1 MKRILT
7 ICLLMTACLA
17 GVSAQEISDIPG
29 KDAGGN
35 VTTLAEYNG
44 KVLLI
49 VNTATQCGFTPQYK
63 ELEEL
68 YEKYR
73 DQGLEILDFPC
84 NQFGEQAPG
93 TVEEIKE
100 FCSANF
106 NIQFPLFDK
115 VEVNGE
121 GEEPLYTYLKSQQG
135 FGGFDLKDQLG
146 ALLDKM
152 LRQEDANYDKNPDIK
167 WNFTK
172 FLVSRDGKVLKRY
185 EPTTKMSDID
195 ADIKEAL

>member
-17 GVSAQEISDIPG
+17 GVSAQEIYDIPV

-44 KVLLI
+44 TVLLI

>member
-17 GVSAQEISDIPG
+17 GVSAQEIYDIPV

>member
-1 MKRILT
+1 MKKIA
-7 ICLLMTACLA
+7 LLLLFVTLMMGA
-17 GVSAQEISDIPG
+17 SAQKIYEIPVNDVAG
-29 KDAGGN
+29 KE
-35 VTTLAEYNG
+35 TTLAEYKG
-44 KVLLI
+44 KVMLI
-49 VNTATQCGFTPQYK
+49 VNTATLCGFTPQYK

-68 YEKYR
+68 YERYR
-73 DQGLEILDFPC
+73 EQGLEILDFPC

-93 TVEEIKE
+93 TVEEIHK

-121 GEEPLYTYLKSQQG
+121 QAAPLFVYLKSQQG
-135 FGGFDLKDQLG
+135 FRGFDLDDRLG

-152 LRQEDANYDKNPDIK
+152 LRQQDTNYDKSPDIK

-172 FLVSRDGKVLKRY
+172 FLVSRDGQVLKRY
-185 EPTTKMSDID
+185 EPTAKISDIE
-195 ADIKEAL
+195 ADIKAAL

>member
-17 GVSAQEISDIPG
+17 GVSAQEIYDIPV

-185 EPTTKMSDID
+185 EPTTKMSDIE